1 MDTASVIIAIDPKN
15 SGSFKYPYREDIYM
29 KNDVN
34 APKILIADD
43 TKEVRAAMRKLLER
57 EGYIVVGEAED
68 GDEAVTMAAELK
80 PDLIIIDNVMH
91 KMHGVEAIKLIKSKN
106 PYIEIIMVTGVPSPS
121 LIADCIKAGATNF
134 LSKPIDRNHFLH
146 IVKNICT

>member
-1 MDTASVIIAIDPKN
+1 
-15 SGSFKYPYREDIYM
+15 M